1 MYLLFGLTLII
12 GLASQWY
19 VSHNLKKYSK
29 VACSWNITGADM
41 AYRMSRDKQIPG
53 VGVNRGRQGQD
64 FFDPRTNAVTLGP
77 DSYGQTSITAVATA
91 VHEMGHAEQY
101 ATGYTFMKIRSA
113 MVPVVNL
120 ASNAW
125 MIVFFLGIFIQS
137 FDLVNIGILLFA
149 AVMAFQLVT
158 LPVEF
163 DASRRGIGYLK
174 ACGMN
179 QVEVAGAQKVL
190 TACALTYVAAALSS
204 ALQLIYLLIVS
215 RD

>member
-1 MYLLFGLTLII
+1 
-12 GLASQWY
+12 
-19 VSHNLKKYSK
+19 
-29 VACSWNITGADM
+29 
-41 AYRMSRDKQIPG
+41 
-53 VGVNRGRQGQD
+53 
-64 FFDPRTNAVTLGP
+64 
-77 DSYGQTSITAVATA
+77 
-91 VHEMGHAEQY
+91 
-101 ATGYTFMKIRSA
+101 MKIRSA